1 MSEELSK
8 IPFDEIPKI
17 PLNAEGMIVRLSKEH
32 RERILGKIDRKKYF
46 IPAVSQKDG
55 TRIIFV
61 VALEE
66 AMPSREECL
75 RLKEQGMLFGLPV
88 TESEISEL
96 DSGGSDYISFNIIDT
111 KHNNQIAFMVEI
123 RRMEDLK

>member
-8 IPFDEIPKI
+8 IPIEEIPKV
-17 PLNAEGMIVRLSKEH
+17 PLNADGMIVRLSKEH

-46 IPAVSQKDG
+46 IPAVSQRDG

-66 AMPSREECL
+66 AMPDHDECL

-88 TESEISEL
+88 TESEIREL
-96 DSGGSDYISFNIIDT
+96 DSGGSDCISFNIIDT
-111 KHNNQIAFMVEI
+111 KHKNQIAFMVEI

>member
-1 MSEELSK
+1 LSEELSK
-8 IPFDEIPKI
+8 IPIEEIPKV
-17 PLNAEGMIVRLSKEH
+17 PLNADGMIVRLSKEH

-46 IPAVSQKDG
+46 IPAVSQRDG
-55 TRIIFV
+55 TRLIFV

-66 AMPSREECL
+66 AMPDREECL

-88 TESEISEL
+88 TESEIKSL
-96 DSGGSDYISFNIIDT
+96 DSGGSDHIGFNIIDI